1 MNSDRSA
8 NAAKWSSSRGFLLAT
23 IGSAIGLGNI
33 WRFSYLA
40 GENGGGAFILIYLL
54 AIVLIGLPVMLAEF
68 ALGRAG
74 GADPT
79 SAYPR
84 ISRRRASTMIGWLAV
99 IACCVT
105 LAYYAVVS
113 GWVARYL
120 FVALTTGF
128 AHPPA
133 GGHGAAFAAFTADTV
148 SPIFAQGL
156 VMVATAA
163 VVAAGVNAG
172 IERLCK
178 ILMPAL
184 AVIIVGLAAYSLTLP
199 GSGRGIAFMFLPDWS
214 ALMRPQV
221 YLAALGQAF
230 FSLGVGYG
238 AMLTY
243 GAYAGADQSLT
254 RNALLAA
261 AGDTIFA
268 LIAGVAVFGAVFAF
282 DLDPASGPSL
292 AFITLPEVFGRM
304 SGGALFAVAFFALLL
319 AAALTSAVGL
329 LEVPVVALIER
340 TGASRRRAAW
350 LLAGLIFL
358 LGVPTSLGF
367 GEMKAVTVAGMGLLE
382 TFDTVVGEILLPLSV
397 LAVSVF
403 VGWFWTMAQS
413 TKTAGLGMWLGRA
426 WFGLLRYAVPLVI
439 LTLFAAGIMRL

>member
-128 AHPPA
+128 ADPPA

-261 AGDTIFA
+261 AADTIFA

-319 AAALTSAVGL
+319 ATALTSAVGL

>member
-184 AVIIVGLAAYSLTLP
+184 TVIIVGLAAYSLTLP

-261 AGDTIFA
+261 AADTIFA

>member
-128 AHPPA
+128 ADPPA

-261 AGDTIFA
+261 AADTIFA